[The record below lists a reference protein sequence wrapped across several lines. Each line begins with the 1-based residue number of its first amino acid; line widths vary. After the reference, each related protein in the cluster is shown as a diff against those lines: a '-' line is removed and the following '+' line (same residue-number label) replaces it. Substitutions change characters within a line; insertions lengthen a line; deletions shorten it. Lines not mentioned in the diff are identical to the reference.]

1 MEQPQQPAEPEAD
14 TAPSDSAAAGTA
26 PAGPP
31 GRTTPS
37 PAPAGRPALR
47 VGMVGY
53 AFMGAAHSQGWRTAG
68 RVFDLPRRP
77 VLSVV
82 CGRDRAAVRAA
93 ADRHGWADTETDW
106 RALIARDDVDLVDI
120 CTPGDSHAE
129 IALAALAAGKH
140 VLCEKPLANTVA
152 EAEAMT
158 RAAEEAY
165 GRGQIAMVGFNYR
178 RVPATALARR
188 MVAAGRLGTLRH
200 VRVTYLQDWLVDPE
214 FPLTWRLRRELAGS
228 GSLGDLGAH
237 IVDLAQHLAGERLAG
252 VSALTETFVRERPLP
267 GGTGG
272 SGLSAV
278 PAGGTDTGTGTGTV
292 TVDDAALFTG
302 RFASGALASFEA
314 TRYAT
319 GRKNALRLELN
330 GERGSLAFDLERL
343 NELWFHDGTDPGAEA
358 GFRRIL
364 VTEPDHPYLDAWW
377 PPGHGLGYEHT
388 FVHQARDLVHAVAEG
403 RRPDPSFADGLQ
415 VQRVLAAV
423 EESAEKN
430 SVYTP
435 IAD

>member
-1 MEQPQQPAEPEAD
+1 MAQPQAPE
-14 TAPSDSAAAGTA
+14 GTA
-26 PAGPP
+26 SEKPP
-31 GRTTPS
+31 
-37 PAPAGRPALR
+37 LR

-53 AFMGAAHSQGWRTAG
+53 AFMGAAHSQGWRTVG
-68 RVFDLPRRP
+68 RVFDLPRQP
-77 VLSVV
+77 VLAAI
-82 CGRDRAAVRAA
+82 CGRDETAVRAA
-93 ADRHGWADTETDW
+93 AERHGWAAAETDW
-106 RALIARDDVDLVDI
+106 RALITRDDVDLVDI

-140 VLCEKPLANTVA
+140 VLCEKPLANTVE
-152 EAEAMT
+152 EAETMAT
-158 RAAEEAY
+158 AAESAY
-165 GRGQIAMVGFNYR
+165 ERGQLAMVGFNYR
-178 RVPATALARR
+178 RMPATALARR
-188 MVAAGRLGTLRH
+188 MVAEGRVGTLRH
-200 VRVTYLQDWLVDPE
+200 VRVSYLQDWLVDPQA
-214 FPLTWRLRRELAGS
+214 PLTWRLRKERAGS

-237 IVDLAQHLAGERLAG
+237 IVDLAQYLAGEQLAG
-252 VSALTETFVRERPLP
+252 VSALTETFVRERPLAGAVRGLGAVSA
-267 GGTGG
+267 GGTGQ
-272 SGLSAV
+272 
-278 PAGGTDTGTGTGTV
+278 V
-292 TVDDAALFTG
+292 TVDDAALFTA
-302 RFASGALASFEA
+302 RFTSGALASFEA

-319 GRKNALRLELN
+319 GRKNALRIELN

-343 NELWFHDGTDPGAEA
+343 NELWYHDGTEPDVRS

-435 IAD
+435 IAV

>member
-1 MEQPQQPAEPEAD
+1 MEQPQQSAGPEAD
-14 TAPSDSAAAGTA
+14 K
-26 PAGPP
+26 PP
-31 GRTTPS
+31 
-37 PAPAGRPALR
+37 LR

-68 RVFDLPRRP
+68 RVFDLPRRL
-77 VLSVV
+77 VLAAL
-82 CGRDRAAVRAA
+82 CGRDAIAVRAA
-93 ADRHGWADTETDW
+93 ADRHGWAATETDW
-106 RALIARDDVDLVDI
+106 RALVARDDVDLVDI

-140 VLCEKPLANTVA
+140 VLCEKPLANTVEEAETMARSA
-152 EAEAMT
+152 EAAQ
-158 RAAEEAY
+158 AN
-165 GRGQIAMVGFNYR
+165 GQLAMVGFNYR

-188 MVAAGRLGTLRH
+188 MVAEGRLGTLRH

-214 FPLTWRLRRELAGS
+214 FPLTWRLRRESAGS

-252 VSALTETFVRERPLP
+252 VSALTETFVRQRPLP
-267 GGTGG
+267 GGAT
-272 SGLSAV
+272 SGLA
-278 PAGGTDTGTGTGTV
+278 AGAEAGAGTGTV

-302 RFASGALASFEA
+302 RFTSGALASFEA

-343 NELWFHDGTDPGAEA
+343 NELWFHDATEPGTHA

-388 FVHQARDLVHAVAEG
+388 FVHQARDLVHAIAEA
-403 RRPDPSFADGLQ
+403 RRPEPSFTDGLQ

>member
-1 MEQPQQPAEPEAD
+1 MEQPQQSAGPEAEK
-14 TAPSDSAAAGTA
+14 
-26 PAGPP
+26 PP
-31 GRTTPS
+31 
-37 PAPAGRPALR
+37 LR

-68 RVFDLPRRP
+68 RVFELPRRP
-77 VLSVV
+77 VLAAI
-82 CGRDRAAVRAA
+82 CGRDAAAVRAA
-93 ADRHGWADTETDW
+93 ADRHGWAAAETDW
-106 RALIARDDVDLVDI
+106 RALIARDDIDVVDI

-140 VLCEKPLANTVA
+140 VLCEKPLANTVE
-152 EAEAMT
+152 EAERMT
-158 RAAEEAY
+158 YAAEEAY
-165 GRGQIAMVGFNYR
+165 ARGQVAMVGFNYR

-188 MVAAGRLGTLRH
+188 MVAEGRLGTLRH
-200 VRVTYLQDWLVDPE
+200 VRVTYLQDWLVDRD
-214 FPLTWRLRRELAGS
+214 FPLTWRLRKELAGS

-237 IVDLAQHLAGERLAG
+237 IVDLAQCLAGERLAG
-252 VSALTETFVRERPLP
+252 VSALTETFVRQRPLP
-267 GGTGG
+267 GGGASGG
-272 SGLSAV
+272 LAAV
-278 PAGGTDTGTGTGTV
+278 STAGTGTV

-319 GRKNALRLELN
+319 GRKNALRIELN
-330 GERGSLAFDLERL
+330 GEHGSLAFDLERL
-343 NELWFHDGTDPGAEA
+343 NELWFHDGSEPAAQA

-364 VTEPDHPYLDAWW
+364 VTEPEHPYLDAWW

-388 FVHQARDLVHAVAEG
+388 FVHQARDLVHAIAEG
-403 RRPDPSFADGLQ
+403 RRPEPSFADGLQ

-435 IAD
+435 IAV

>member
-1 MEQPQQPAEPEAD
+1 MEQPQQ
-14 TAPSDSAAAGTA
+14 S
-26 PAGPP
+26 AGPEE
-31 GRTTPS
+31 
-37 PAPAGRPALR
+37 AGAEAGKPPLR

-68 RVFDLPRRP
+68 RVFDLPLSP
-77 VLSVV
+77 VLTAL
-82 CGRDRAAVRAA
+82 CGRDAASVRAA
-93 ADRHGWADTETDW
+93 ADRHGWATTETDW

-140 VLCEKPLANTVA
+140 VLCEKPLANTVE
-152 EAEAMT
+152 EAETMT
-158 RAAEEAY
+158 RAAETAFAT
-165 GRGQIAMVGFNYR
+165 GGQLAMVGFNYR

-188 MVAAGRLGTLRH
+188 MVAAGRLGRLRH
-200 VRVTYLQDWLVDPE
+200 VRVTYLQDWLNDPE
-214 FPLTWRLRRELAGS
+214 FPLTWRLRKERAGS

-237 IVDLAQHLAGERLAG
+237 IVDLAQHLVGERLAG
-252 VSALTETFVRERPLP
+252 VSALTETFVRQRPLP
-267 GGTGG
+267 GGPS
-272 SGLSAV
+272 SGLA
-278 PAGGTDTGTGTGTV
+278 AGAGRAGTATV
-292 TVDDAALFTG
+292 TVDDAAVFTG
-302 RFASGALASFEA
+302 RFVSGALASFEA

-343 NELWFHDGTDPGAEA
+343 NELWFHDATEPAVHA

-364 VTEPDHPYLDAWW
+364 VTEPDHPYLEGWW

-388 FVHQARDLVHAVAEG
+388 FVHQARDLVHAIAEG
-403 RRPDPSFADGLQ
+403 RVPQPSFAEGLQ

>member
-1 MEQPQQPAEPEAD
+1 MEQPQQSTEPA
-14 TAPSDSAAAGTA
+14 A
-26 PAGPP
+26 PAGEPP
-31 GRTTPS
+31 E
-37 PAPAGRPALR
+37 GRPPLR

-68 RVFDLPRRP
+68 RVFDLPLSP
-77 VLSVV
+77 VQAVI
-82 CGRDRAAVRAA
+82 CGRDETAARAA
-93 ADRHGWADTETDW
+93 AGRHGWADVETDW
-106 RALIARDDVDLVDI
+106 RALVARDDIDLIDI

-140 VLCEKPLANTVA
+140 VLCEKPLANTVT
-152 EAEAMT
+152 EAETMT
-158 RAAEEAY
+158 AAAEEAEAR
-165 GRGQIAMVGFNYR
+165 GRLAMVGFNYR

-200 VRVTYLQDWLVDPE
+200 VRVNYLQDWLVDPD

-237 IVDLAQHLAGERLAG
+237 IVDLAQYLAGERLAG

-267 GGTGG
+267 RGAG
-272 SGLSAV
+272 SGLTAM
-278 PAGGTDTGTGTGTV
+278 PAAGTGTV

-302 RFASGALASFEA
+302 RFTSGALASFEA

-319 GRKNALRLELN
+319 GRKNALRIELN

-343 NELWFHDGTDPGAEA
+343 NELWFHDATEPGPEA

-364 VTEPDHPYLDAWW
+364 VTEPEHPYLEAWW

-388 FVHQARDLVHAVAEG
+388 FVHQVRDLVHAIAEG
-403 RRPDPSFADGLQ
+403 RRPEPSFADGLQ

-435 IAD
+435 VAR

>member
-1 MEQPQQPAEPEAD
+1 MAQPQASDGAE
-14 TAPSDSAAAGTA
+14 TGK
-26 PAGPP
+26 PP
-31 GRTTPS
+31 
-37 PAPAGRPALR
+37 LR
-47 VGMVGY
+47 IGMVGY

-68 RVFDLPRRP
+68 RVFDLPLRP
-77 VLSVV
+77 EMAVI
-82 CGRDRAAVRAA
+82 CGRDADAVRAA
-93 ADRHGWADTETDW
+93 ADRHGWAGTETDW
-106 RALIARDDVDLVDI
+106 RALVERDDIDLVDI

-140 VLCEKPLANTVA
+140 VLCEKPLANTVE
-152 EAEAMT
+152 EAEAMA
-158 RAAEEAY
+158 RAAEEATA
-165 GRGQIAMVGFNYR
+165 RGQLAMVGFNYR

-188 MVAAGRLGTLRH
+188 MVAEGRLGTLRH
-200 VRVTYLQDWLVDPE
+200 VRVAYLQDWLVDPE
-214 FPLTWRLRRELAGS
+214 FPLTWRLRREHAGS

-237 IVDLAQHLAGERLAG
+237 IVDLAQYLAGERLAG

-267 GGTGG
+267 TGPSSGLNAVSAVGTGQ
-272 SGLSAV
+272 
-278 PAGGTDTGTGTGTV
+278 V

-319 GRKNALRLELN
+319 GRKNALRIELN

-343 NELWFHDGTDPGAEA
+343 NELEYHDGTEPATHG

-364 VTEPDHPYLDAWW
+364 VTEPEHPYLEAWW

-403 RRPDPSFADGLQ
+403 RMPEPSFADGLQ

-430 SVYTP
+430 SVYTS
-435 IAD
+435 IAA

>member
-1 MEQPQQPAEPEAD
+1 MGQPQQQSEGTEA
-14 TAPSDSAAAGTA
+14 GK
-26 PAGPP
+26 PP
-31 GRTTPS
+31 
-37 PAPAGRPALR
+37 LR

-68 RVFDLPRRP
+68 RVFDLPLNP
-77 VLSVV
+77 VQAVI
-82 CGRDRAAVRAA
+82 CGRDAAAARAA
-93 ADRHGWADTETDW
+93 ADRHGWACVETDW
-106 RALIARDDVDLVDI
+106 RALVERDDVDLVDI

-140 VLCEKPLANTVA
+140 VLCEKPLANTVE
-152 EAEAMT
+152 EATSMT
-158 RAAEEAY
+158 RAAEEAFE
-165 GRGQIAMVGFNYR
+165 RGQVAMVGFNYR
-178 RVPATALARR
+178 RVPATALARS
-188 MVAAGRLGTLRH
+188 MVAEGRLGALRH

-214 FPLTWRLRRELAGS
+214 FPLTWRLRKELAGS
-228 GSLGDLGAH
+228 GALGDLGAH
-237 IVDLAQHLAGERLAG
+237 IIDLAQYLAGERLTG

-267 GGTGG
+267 GGAT

-278 PAGGTDTGTGTGTV
+278 SANGSGQV

-302 RFASGALASFEA
+302 RLPSGALASFEA

-319 GRKNALRLELN
+319 GRKNSLRIELN
-330 GERGSLAFDLERL
+330 GELGSIAFDLERL
-343 NELWFHDGTDPGAEA
+343 NELSYHDGREPGAHA

-403 RRPDPSFADGLQ
+403 RRPEPSFADGLQ

-430 SVYTP
+430 AVYTP
-435 IAD
+435 IAV

>member
-1 MEQPQQPAEPEAD
+1 MGQPQAQSDGTEA
-14 TAPSDSAAAGTA
+14 GK
-26 PAGPP
+26 PP
-31 GRTTPS
+31 
-37 PAPAGRPALR
+37 LR

-68 RVFDLPRRP
+68 RVFDLPLNP
-77 VLSVV
+77 VQAVI
-82 CGRDRAAVRAA
+82 CGRDATAVRAA
-93 ADRHGWADTETDW
+93 ADRHGWASTETDW
-106 RALIARDDVDLVDI
+106 RALVERDDIDLVDI

-129 IALAALAAGKH
+129 IALAALAVGKH
-140 VLCEKPLANTVA
+140 VLCEKPLANTVE
-152 EAEAMT
+152 EATSMV
-158 RAAEEAY
+158 RAAEEAHQ
-165 GRGQIAMVGFNYR
+165 RGQVAMVGFNYR

-188 MVAAGRLGTLRH
+188 MVAEGRLGALRH
-200 VRVTYLQDWLVDPE
+200 VRVTYLQDWLVDPQ
-214 FPLTWRLRRELAGS
+214 FPLTWRLRKEQAGS

-237 IVDLAQHLAGERLAG
+237 IIDLAQYLVGERLAG
-252 VSALTETFVRERPLP
+252 VSALTETFVRQRPLP
-267 GGTGG
+267 TGAT

-278 PAGGTDTGTGTGTV
+278 SSAGTGEV
-292 TVDDAALFTG
+292 TVDDAALFTA
-302 RFASGALASFEA
+302 RFPSGALASFEA

-319 GRKNALRLELN
+319 GRKNALRIELN

-343 NELWFHDGTDPGAEA
+343 NELSFHDGTEPGAEA

-388 FVHQARDLVHAVAEG
+388 FVHQARDLVHAIAEG
-403 RRPDPSFADGLQ
+403 RRPEPSFADGLQ

-435 IAD
+435 IAV

>member
-1 MEQPQQPAEPEAD
+1 MAQPQASEGAE
-14 TAPSDSAAAGTA
+14 TGK
-26 PAGPP
+26 PP
-31 GRTTPS
+31 
-37 PAPAGRPALR
+37 LR
-47 VGMVGY
+47 IGMVGY
-53 AFMGAAHSQGWRTAG
+53 AFMGAAHSQGWRTVG
-68 RVFDLPRRP
+68 RVFELPLRP
-77 VLSVV
+77 EMAVI
-82 CGRDRAAVRAA
+82 CGRDADAVRAA
-93 ADRHGWADTETDW
+93 ADRHGWAEAETDW
-106 RALIARDDVDLVDI
+106 RALVERDDIDLVDI

-152 EAEAMT
+152 EAEAMA
-158 RAAEEAY
+158 RAAQEARE
-165 GRGQIAMVGFNYR
+165 RGQAAMVGFNYR

-188 MVAAGRLGTLRH
+188 MVEEGRIGTLRH
-200 VRVTYLQDWLVDPE
+200 VRVAYLQDWLVDPQ
-214 FPLTWRLRRELAGS
+214 FPLTWRLRREQAGS

-267 GGTGG
+267 TAPSSGLAAVSAAGTG
-272 SGLSAV
+272 
-278 PAGGTDTGTGTGTV
+278 PV
-292 TVDDAALFTG
+292 TVDDAAVFTG

-319 GRKNALRLELN
+319 GRKNALRIELN

-343 NELWFHDGTDPGAEA
+343 NELEYHDGTGDAAHG

-388 FVHQARDLVHAVAEG
+388 FAHQARDLVHAVAEG
-403 RRPDPSFADGLQ
+403 RSPEPSFADGLQ

-430 SVYTP
+430 AVYTP
-435 IAD
+435 IAA

>member
-1 MEQPQQPAEPEAD
+1 MGQPQAQSDGTEA
-14 TAPSDSAAAGTA
+14 GK
-26 PAGPP
+26 PP
-31 GRTTPS
+31 
-37 PAPAGRPALR
+37 LR

-68 RVFDLPRRP
+68 RVFDLPLNP
-77 VLSVV
+77 VQAVI
-82 CGRDRAAVRAA
+82 CGRDATAVRAA
-93 ADRHGWADTETDW
+93 ADRHGWASTETDW
-106 RALIARDDVDLVDI
+106 RALVARDDIDLVDI

-140 VLCEKPLANTVA
+140 VLCEKPLANTVE
-152 EAEAMT
+152 EATSMV

-165 GRGQIAMVGFNYR
+165 QRGQIAMVGFNYR
-178 RVPATALARR
+178 RVPATAQARR
-188 MVAAGRLGTLRH
+188 MVAEGRLGALRH
-200 VRVTYLQDWLVDPE
+200 VRVTYLQDWLVDPQ
-214 FPLTWRLRRELAGS
+214 FPLTWRLRKEQAGS

-237 IVDLAQHLAGERLAG
+237 IIDLAQYLVGERLAG
-252 VSALTETFVRERPLP
+252 VSALTETFVRQRPLP
-267 GGTGG
+267 TGAT

-278 PAGGTDTGTGTGTV
+278 SSAGTGEV
-292 TVDDAALFTG
+292 TVDDAALFTA
-302 RFASGALASFEA
+302 RFPSGALASFEA

-319 GRKNALRLELN
+319 GRKNALRIELN

-343 NELWFHDGTDPGAEA
+343 NELSFHDGTEPGAEA

-388 FVHQARDLVHAVAEG
+388 FVHQARDLVHAIAEG
-403 RRPDPSFADGLQ
+403 RRPEPSFADGLQ

-435 IAD
+435 IAV

>member
-1 MEQPQQPAEPEAD
+1 MAQPQASEGD
-14 TAPSDSAAAGTA
+14 RTGK
-26 PAGPP
+26 PP
-31 GRTTPS
+31 
-37 PAPAGRPALR
+37 LR
-47 VGMVGY
+47 IGMVGY
-53 AFMGAAHSQGWRTAG
+53 AFMGAAHSQGWRTA
-68 RVFDLPRRP
+68 RHVFDLP
-77 VLSVV
+77 LSPELAVI
-82 CGRDRAAVRAA
+82 CGRDADAVRAA
-93 ADRHGWADTETDW
+93 AGRHGWAGTETDW
-106 RALIARDDVDLVDI
+106 HALVERDDIDLVDI

-152 EAEAMT
+152 EAEAMA
-158 RAAEEAY
+158 RAAQEAA
-165 GRGQIAMVGFNYR
+165 GRGQLAMVGFNYR

-188 MVAAGRLGTLRH
+188 MVAEGRIGTLRH
-200 VRVTYLQDWLVDPE
+200 VRVAYLQDWLVDPR
-214 FPLTWRLRRELAGS
+214 FPLTWRLRREQAGS

-237 IVDLAQHLAGERLAG
+237 IVDLAQYLAGEQLAG

-267 GGTGG
+267 GAPSSGLAAVSASGTGQ
-272 SGLSAV
+272 
-278 PAGGTDTGTGTGTV
+278 V
-292 TVDDAALFTG
+292 TVDDAALFSG

-319 GRKNALRLELN
+319 GRKNALRIELN

-343 NELWFHDGTDPGAEA
+343 NELQFHDGTEPAAHA

-364 VTEPDHPYLDAWW
+364 VTEPDHPYLEAWW

-403 RRPDPSFADGLQ
+403 RSPEPSFADGLQ

-423 EESAEKN
+423 EESAGKN

-435 IAD
+435 IAA

>member
-1 MEQPQQPAEPEAD
+1 MEQPQQPDGSPGER
-14 TAPSDSAAAGTA
+14 AP
-26 PAGPP
+26 
-31 GRTTPS
+31 
-37 PAPAGRPALR
+37 LR

-77 VLSVV
+77 VLAAI
-82 CGRDRAAVRAA
+82 CGRDAAAVRAA
-93 ADRHGWADTETDW
+93 ADRHGWASAETDW
-106 RALIARDDVDLVDI
+106 RALVARDDIDLVDI

-152 EAEAMT
+152 EAEEMAA
-158 RAAEEAY
+158 AAEEAH
-165 GRGQIAMVGFNYR
+165 GRGQLAMVGFNYR
-178 RVPATALARR
+178 RVPATALART
-188 MVAAGRLGTLRH
+188 MVADGRLGTLRH

-214 FPLTWRLRRELAGS
+214 APLTWRLRKESAGS

-237 IVDLAQHLAGERLAG
+237 IIDLAQFLVGEPLAG
-252 VSALTETFVRERPLP
+252 VSALTETFVRERPL
-267 GGTGG
+267 
-272 SGLSAV
+272 AV
-278 PAGGTDTGTGTGTV
+278 GAGGGLTPGPGPKTSAGTGTV

-302 RFASGALASFEA
+302 RFTSGALASFEA

-319 GRKNALRLELN
+319 GRKNALRIELN

-343 NELWFHDGTDPGAEA
+343 NELSYHDGTEPGTHA

-403 RRPDPSFADGLQ
+403 RRPSPSFADGLQ

-435 IAD
+435 VAG

>member
-1 MEQPQQPAEPEAD
+1 MGQPQQPD
-14 TAPSDSAAAGTA
+14 GTE
-26 PAGPP
+26 GGKPP
-31 GRTTPS
+31 
-37 PAPAGRPALR
+37 LR

-53 AFMGAAHSQGWRTAG
+53 AFMGAAHSQGWRTVG
-68 RVFDLPRRP
+68 RVFDLPLRP
-77 VLSVV
+77 VMAAI
-82 CGRDRAAVRAA
+82 CGRDGAAVRAA
-93 ADRHGWADTETDW
+93 ADRHGWAAAETDW
-106 RALIARDDVDLVDI
+106 RDLVARDDVDLVDI

-140 VLCEKPLANTVA
+140 VLCEKPLANTVEEAAAMTEAA
-152 EAEAMT
+152 EAAH
-158 RAAEEAY
+158 
-165 GRGQIAMVGFNYR
+165 GRGQLAMVGFNYR
-178 RVPATALARR
+178 RLPATALARR
-188 MVAAGRLGTLRH
+188 MVAEGRLGTLRH
-200 VRVTYLQDWLVDPE
+200 ARVTYLQDWLVDPE
-214 FPLTWRLRRELAGS
+214 FPLTWRLRREHAGS

-237 IVDLAQHLAGERLAG
+237 IVDLAQYLAGERLAG
-252 VSALTETFVRERPLP
+252 VSALTETFVTERPLP
-267 GGTGG
+267 VGPTSGLAAVSAAGTG
-272 SGLSAV
+272 A
-278 PAGGTDTGTGTGTV
+278 V

-319 GRKNALRLELN
+319 GRKNALRIELN

-343 NELWFHDGTDPGAEA
+343 NELSYHDGTEPGTHA

-377 PPGHGLGYEHT
+377 PPGHGLGYEHS
-388 FVHQARDLVHAVAEG
+388 FVHQARDLVHAIAEG
-403 RRPDPSFADGLQ
+403 RSPEPSFADGLQ

-435 IAD
+435 VAV

>member
-1 MEQPQQPAEPEAD
+1 MAQPQASEGAE
-14 TAPSDSAAAGTA
+14 TGK
-26 PAGPP
+26 PP
-31 GRTTPS
+31 
-37 PAPAGRPALR
+37 LR
-47 VGMVGY
+47 IGMVGY
-53 AFMGAAHSQGWRTAG
+53 AFMGAAHSQGWRTVG
-68 RVFDLPRRP
+68 RVFDLPLRP
-77 VLSVV
+77 EMAVI
-82 CGRDRAAVRAA
+82 CGRDADAVRAA
-93 ADRHGWADTETDW
+93 ADRHGWAEAETDW
-106 RALIARDDVDLVDI
+106 RALVERDDIDLVDI
-120 CTPGDSHAE
+120 CTPGDSHAA

-152 EAEAMT
+152 EAEAMA
-158 RAAEEAY
+158 RAAQEARD
-165 GRGQIAMVGFNYR
+165 RGQAAMVGFNYR

-188 MVAAGRLGTLRH
+188 MVEEGRIGTLRH
-200 VRVTYLQDWLVDPE
+200 VRVVYLQDWLVDPQ
-214 FPLTWRLRRELAGS
+214 FPLTWRLRREQAGS

-237 IVDLAQHLAGERLAG
+237 IVDLAQYLAGERLAG

-267 GGTGG
+267 TAPSSGLAAVSAAGTG
-272 SGLSAV
+272 
-278 PAGGTDTGTGTGTV
+278 PV

-319 GRKNALRLELN
+319 GRKNALRIELN

-343 NELWFHDGTDPGAEA
+343 NELEYHDGTGDAAHG

-388 FVHQARDLVHAVAEG
+388 FAHQARDLVHAIAEG
-403 RRPDPSFADGLQ
+403 RGPEPSFADGLQ

-430 SVYTP
+430 AVYTP
-435 IAD
+435 IAA